1 MTTDNY
7 SMVKFVIGDKE
18 RCNQFVSLFSCMKQ
32 FADTYSFAFA
42 PDGVSLEGMDPSH
55 VCMFQLKLS
64 SDWFMEYS
72 VEKPTNISVSSSSLQ
87 RVLQTHDGQKIVLSH
102 DDSSDHVDVAFVVG
116 PTDNKGVFAKAF
128 KLALMTV
135 VDHMDLS
142 VPEFE
147 YTAEMSM
154 PSKTLA
160 QLIDQLGS
168 FADTVSVACSEESI
182 SLESKGDDTSMNVEI
197 QFDQLTSYEIDED
210 ETVSVCFA
218 VSFLKKVAGA
228 QKLSDSVSVK
238 FSNAYPLFVR
248 YDLEESSALS
258 FHLAP
263 KIEDE

>member
-1 MTTDNY
+1 
-7 SMVKFVIGDKE
+7 MVKFVIGDKDK
-18 RCNQFVSLFSCMKQ
+18 CNQFVSLFSCLRPFTETYT
-32 FADTYSFAFA
+32 FAITS
-42 PDGVSLEGMDPSH
+42 DGVSLEGMDPSH
-55 VCMFQLKLS
+55 VCMFQLKLAA
-64 SDWFMEYS
+64 DWFMEYN
-72 VEKPTNISVSSSSLQ
+72 VEKPTTISVSSASLQ
-87 RVLQTHDGQKIVLSH
+87 RVLQTHDGQKIVLCHS
-102 DDSSDHVDVAFVVG
+102 DDDDHVDVAFAVG
-116 PTDNKGVFAKAF
+116 PTDKKRVFAKAF

-168 FADTVSVACSEESI
+168 FADTVNVVCSEESI
-182 SLESKGDDTSMNVEI
+182 DLESKGDDTSMNVEI
-197 QFDQLTSYEIDED
+197 QFDQLTSYEIDE
-210 ETVSVCFA
+210 EESVSVCFA

-228 QKLSDSVSVK
+228 QKLSDSVAVK
-238 FSNAYPLFVR
+238 FSNAYPLLVE
-248 YDLEESSALS
+248 YVLEEGSALR